1 MGQTLNL
8 TVWVIIDITCWYEK
22 LIPSRGIVE
31 GKQKKRKTVK
41 DMIDKEFTIEFSH
54 LFDLILD
61 VS

>member
-22 LIPSRGIVE
+22 LIPLGIIE

-41 DMIDKEFTIEFSH
+41 DMIDKEFTVEFSL

>member
-22 LIPSRGIVE
+22 LIPRGIIE

-41 DMIDKEFTIEFSH
+41 DMIDKEFTVEFSL